1 MLEEEQELPHDE
13 VEEADDI
20 NCFGDEN
27 DSSFLTQV
35 DYEEAQ
41 MDQEIHEA
49 SIEESVYQTDN
60 QQGYNLRSKNVA
72 PKPLPTAPAKKKEV
86 DAKQPAAPIKKTPIY
101 AKQ

>member
-1 MLEEEQELPHDE
+1 MLEEEQQISHDE

-49 SIEESVYQTDN
+49 SIEEYVYLTDD
-60 QQGYNLRSKNVA
+60 QKGYNLRSKNVV
-72 PKPLPTAPAKKKEV
+72 PKPFLVAPVKNKEV
-86 DAKQPAAPIKKTPIY
+86 VAPMKNKEFAAK
-101 AKQ
+101 